1 MTKPTLEEVEKF
13 LGYSLKKVGVKQ
25 YQGPCPYCRQEGGDT
40 KGDNLNFNPNRG
52 IFCGITPDNEHG
64 KRLAQEII
72 KTRYEGKETYK
83 KVSELSYGE
92 KDIERY
98 SSNLFNNKKMLEL
111 VKEATGLSEEVIKEC
126 KIGFSKES
134 KVFVLTMIAIDDTIT
149 GLEIRVPENHK
160 GKFKFL
166 CKTKGYTEN
175 IEKCLS
181 KINSPKE
188 AKKAII
194 CAGYK
199 DGYAIY
205 QYLKDIGQENE
216 YQILTNTNGEPNTAR
231 ALEPHIEYLKGFEQ
245 VILCL
250 DNDKAG
256 KKAVEKVEQS
266 IPLIFYNLNLG
277 RLAGINE
284 YINDFNDLYKYIKS
298 KNITDDVIKKN
309 LKLSSHSI
317 LKLYLNNPNAD
328 LEQKKVVQID
338 NKHTSVISYFKTG
351 IYPYRNNYY
360 HISYNSEKSEL
371 TYIRKSNFTLNI
383 LRTIIFNSLSFEN
396 QTEYRLEV
404 VTNIG
409 KRTTKPKILTQKEL
423 LDIKNLHE
431 ILKEGGIHLH
441 TLKDAELKNIILEE
455 LDNLNEELNIY
466 KNPSLIHHQSKPYWI
481 YKNAVID
488 LENGNILVPTK
499 ENKNIIQISLRNF
512 IALDVDD
519 GMYAPSLY
527 IPNMSYADF
536 INENK
541 DDELISELAPKSK
554 TIESLIAKA
563 LFVNT
568 LRTYGN
574 KVEPFLSLGTALMS
588 PFVNILFEKTM
599 GYPIN
604 FMYGEAASGKSNLL
618 QTIAYTFGF
627 DTRFLSSGNDT
638 ALNLLHNMEYYSSTP
653 ILYAEIEGYM
663 RKNFETTVKAV
674 YDRNARKR
682 MTAFGKNQDIK
693 AINATLNFASNDRAH
708 RNPQTATRLV
718 YTEFYKDDFNPQEAS
733 KINSIREKYL
743 SCILPKILL
752 RFNDKEK
759 LYTDLKNKCKI
770 IQEFNPNLDLRCVNN
785 IAIAMLG
792 MDYLLQVA
800 DFNVEFKEG
809 EEVKILS
816 QNLEKYVKSHQAI
829 IHTEDCFEKFMQIF
843 LNLAKSDKIKFCG
856 EYIFNENKREL
867 SIYIEGT
874 YQLFKKEYKQSEENG
889 VYIPDSKDIR
899 IQALKNEFITYKSKN
914 FGNNK
919 TKRAIIIQIPEN
931 DEFLNYIFDELVKHQ
946 EEMTERELKKS
957 DPIYTPYMSLK
968 ASNADLI

>member
-1 MTKPTLEEVEKF
+1 MTNSKSGNITLNDVEKF
-13 LGYSLKKVGVKQ
+13 LGYSLKKAGVNQ

-52 IFCGITPDNEHG
+52 IFCGVTPDNEHG
-64 KRLAQEII
+64 KHLAKEILRA
-72 KTRYEGKETYK
+72 KYEGKETYK
-83 KVSELSYGE
+83 KVSELSYSE

-111 VKEATGLSEEVIKEC
+111 VKESTGLSEEVIKEC
-126 KIGFSKES
+126 KIGFSKEG
-134 KVFVLTMIAIDDTIT
+134 KVFVLPMIAIDDTIT
-149 GLEIRVPENHK
+149 GLEIRIPENHK

-181 KINSPKE
+181 RINSPKE

-194 CAGYK
+194 SAGYK

-205 QYLKDIGQENE
+205 QYLKDNGQENE

-231 ALEPHIEYLKGFEQ
+231 ALEPHVEYLKGFEQ

-277 RLAGINE
+277 RLSGISE
-284 YINDFNDLYKYIKS
+284 YINDFNDLYKYLKS
-298 KNITDDVIKKN
+298 KNITDDIIKKN

-338 NKHTSVISYFKTG
+338 NKHTSVMSYFKAG

-360 HISYNSEKSEL
+360 HISYNSENSEL

-441 TLKDAELKNIILEE
+441 TLKDTELKNIILEE
-455 LDNLNEELNIY
+455 LNNLNEELNIY

-499 ENKNIIQISLRNF
+499 ENKNIIQISPRNF
-512 IALDVDD
+512 IALEVDN

-527 IPNMSYADF
+527 IPDMSYADF

-574 KVEPFLSLGTALMS
+574 KVEPFLSLGTALLS

-604 FMYGEAASGKSNLL
+604 FMYGETASGNSNLL
-618 QTIAYTFGF
+618 QTIAYSFGF

-638 ALNLLHNMEYYSSTP
+638 PLNLLHNMEYYSSTP

-733 KINSIREKYL
+733 KINNIREKYL

-752 RFNDKEK
+752 KFNDKEK
-759 LYTDLKNKCKI
+759 LYADLKNKCKI

-792 MDYLLQVA
+792 MDYLYQLA

-809 EEVKILS
+809 EEVKILN
-816 QNLEKYVKSHQAI
+816 QNLINYIKSYEDIVHTDDCFDKFIQIFYMLAKNRVLKHGIDYMLKPADKAI
-829 IHTEDCFEKFMQIF
+829 CIYLKGVYTPFKKQYRQTED
-843 LNLAKSDKIKFCG
+843 
-856 EYIFNENKREL
+856 
-867 SIYIEGT
+867 
-874 YQLFKKEYKQSEENG
+874 NG
-889 VYIPDSKDIR
+889 SSIPDIKDI
-899 IQALKNEFITYKSKN
+899 QNSAKNKGFKVGHTVN
-914 FGNNK
+914 FEGSS
-919 TKRAIIIQIPEN
+919 KRAMVIKIDD
-931 DEFLNYIFDELVKHQ
+931 DEFLKNVYFELEKL
-946 EEMTERELKKS
+946 EEQAHS
-957 DPIYTPYMSLK
+957 Q
-968 ASNADLI
+968 DLI